1 MNQSSQNTAATI
13 PTTKDHADQDEFLN
27 YIQDQRTL
35 TDKPSGQLAMPTF
48 NFVGTTEYSPRMTK
62 IKELISQIADTNVPV
77 LISGESGVGKEII
90 ARYIHTTSL
99 SKNGP
104 FIAVNCAALPSNLLE
119 SELFG
124 HEKGSFTGAHSRHIG
139 KFEQAQ
145 SGTILL
151 DEITEMDLVLQ
162 SKLLRVL
169 QEKEIDR
176 VGGNA
181 PIPIKTRIVA
191 TTNRDIAKHVQ
202 QGLFRQDLYY
212 RLHVIHIQIPPLRER
227 VGEILPLAKHFT
239 NYYAGHFGREH
250 TDISPQSEN
259 ILKSYPWPGNVRE
272 LQNTMQRAI
281 LLCKNNVI
289 NLDDLNISLPEISEQ
304 YDTWTKHLPIGH
316 PLRDVETQFILAT
329 LKYHHGNRTHAAKT
343 LGISLRTLRNKI
355 NEFHSEGLEVVSP
368 TKRKAP

>member
-1 MNQSSQNTAATI
+1 MSHFTPNTA
-13 PTTKDHADQDEFLN
+13 PNNQPQKDQANQAEFLN
-27 YIQDQRTL
+27 FIQDQKAQ
-35 TDKPSGQLAMPTF
+35 TDKVSSLLTMPTF
-48 NFVGTTEYSPRMTK
+48 KFQGTTEYSPRMAK
-62 IKELISQIADTNVPV
+62 IKELILQIADTSVPV
-77 LISGESGVGKEII
+77 LVSGDSGVGKEII
-90 ARYIHTTSL
+90 ARYIHSTSL
-99 SKNGP
+99 SNSGP
-104 FIAVNCAALPSNLLE
+104 FIAVNCAALPTNLLE

-181 PIPIKTRIVA
+181 PIPIKTRIIA
-191 TTNRDIAKHVQ
+191 TTNRDIGKHVQ

-227 VGEILPLAKHFT
+227 IGEILPLARHFID
-239 NYYAGHFGREH
+239 YYASQFGRPH
-250 TDISPQSEN
+250 TELSSQSEN
-259 ILKSYPWPGNVRE
+259 ALKSYPWPGNVRE
-272 LQNTMQRAI
+272 LQNTIQRSI

-289 NLDDLNISLPEISEQ
+289 NLDDLNIALPEESEPFN
-304 YDTWTKHLPIGH
+304 TWAKHLPIGH
-316 PLRDVETQFILAT
+316 LLRDVETQFILAT

-368 TKRKAP
+368 TKRKLT